1 MYRTRFAYPS
11 THQWTRAASA
21 LGPLGYG
28 PPCTVRGRA
37 VDGDIELAS
46 VKTFGAGTVLFLTLK
61 PEFGLYETGR
71 PCKVGL
77 LVPVCPG
84 RDVGAVLLHHAL
96 FSPGCSDEC
105 VPGPHIPTLHGE
117 PDSGQDWLES
127 CFTPRPSATL
137 ICGLWPQSSVAPE
150 RGRRCLE
157 LMLASQ
163 DVDVVTCRNASG
175 ALLAVQQGRTR
186 GCRVWR
192 AGRVGGFLSS
202 WVLEAGPGE
211 GGFLLPASSLSPPW

>member
-1 MYRTRFAYPS
+1 MATLSWLLLR
-11 THQWTRAASA
+11 
-21 LGPLGYG
+21 PLA
-28 PPCTVRGRA
+28 P
-37 VDGDIELAS
+37 
-46 VKTFGAGTVLFLTLK
+46 GTVLFLTLK

-77 LVPVCPG
+77 LIPVCPG
-84 RDVGAVLLHHAL
+84 RDVGTVLFTPCPFL
-96 FSPGCSDEC
+96 PCCSDEC

-117 PDSGQDWLES
+117 PDSGQGWLES

-150 RGRRCLE
+150 RGRCWLE

-163 DVDVVTCRNASG
+163 DVDVVACRNASG
-175 ALLAVQQGRTR
+175 TLLAAQQGRTR

-192 AGRVGGFLSS
+192 AGRVGGSS
-202 WVLEAGPGE
+202 PAG
-211 GGFLLPASSLSPPW
+211 S

>member
-37 VDGDIELAS
+37 VDVTLS
-46 VKTFGAGTVLFLTLK
+46 WPVKTFGAGTVLFLALK
-61 PEFGLYETGR
+61 PRSGLYETGPR

-77 LVPVCPG
+77 LISCLPGEGRGHCVIYTVYPFLPVVPMSVCP
-84 RDVGAVLLHHAL
+84 APL
-96 FSPGCSDEC
+96 
-105 VPGPHIPTLHGE
+105 PTLHRDLT
-117 PDSGQDWLES
+117 PGQGWLES
-127 CFTPRPSATL
+127 CFTPRPVSYTHLWSLATEL
-137 ICGLWPQSSVAPE
+137 RVAPE
-150 RGRRCLE
+150 RGRCWLE

-163 DVDVVTCRNASG
+163 DVDVVACRNASG
-175 ALLAVQQGRTR
+175 TLLAAQQGRTR

-192 AGRVGGFLSS
+192 AGRVGGSS
-202 WVLEAGPGE
+202 PAG
-211 GGFLLPASSLSPPW
+211 S